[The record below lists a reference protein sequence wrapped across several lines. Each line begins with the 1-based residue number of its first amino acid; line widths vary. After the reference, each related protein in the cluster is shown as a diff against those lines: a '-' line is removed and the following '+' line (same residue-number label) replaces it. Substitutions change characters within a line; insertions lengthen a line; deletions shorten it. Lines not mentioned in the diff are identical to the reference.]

1 MGCLY
6 STQKLFSKQLA
17 FQLCPFVV
25 HSKTR
30 WPQGETPSPHS
41 LLCIQGMWYGL
52 CRWLCLCSYLPTFK
66 SSTLFGCVCNHKSE
80 GFLPFFFFLSCHT
93 NRPYGHNPKNMTFL
107 KDTFIFGKAW
117 GNSTISSVITEESVY
132 ALKGKGLSRRALVG
146 RFVLYFWYLVVMMP
160 PSSTEWL
167 GGITKIL

>member
-1 MGCLY
+1 MGCPY
-6 STQKLFSKQLA
+6 PTQKLFSKQLA

-30 WPQGETPSPHS
+30 WPQGETPRTS
-41 LLCIQGMWYGL
+41 LFALHPGHVVWPLQVTML
-52 CRWLCLCSYLPTFK
+52 
-66 SSTLFGCVCNHKSE
+66 V
-80 GFLPFFFFLSCHT
+80 FLPALFQKLNPFWMCLQPQIWGVFAFFFFLSCHT